1 MISILEITLIGAIV
15 GRVDEHW
22 RNGMRRAGTWTGIG
36 LAALL
41 LVGACSSTSDGSG
54 SAGTASD
61 APACPTDPV
70 KVVVTVNQW
79 ADIVSSLAGRC
90 AQVTTVIK
98 GSDVDPHD
106 YEPTPSDNA
115 EFLDADLVVMNG
127 LGYDEWAAKVV
138 RTLSPRPPVVDAGE
152 VAGLTEGDNPHVWY
166 SPTYVPQVAAAV
178 TTELGRLLPGTG
190 SYLSD
195 RATEWAAAA
204 QPYLDE
210 VAAIRTVAGGKTYAA
225 TESVF
230 DDMATAVGLVDRTPE
245 GYRNAAANESE
256 PSPADIN
263 AFEQLL
269 RDKQV
274 DVLIVNTQT
283 EGSVPARLRS
293 VAENAGVPIVE
304 VTESVPPGQSS
315 FVGWQLDQLTAL
327 RTALGA

>member
-1 MISILEITLIGAIV
+1 
-15 GRVDEHW
+15 
-22 RNGMRRAGTWTGIG
+22 MRRAVTGTAI
-36 LAALL
+36 AMVVLL
-41 LVGACSSTSDGSG
+41 LVITGCSSSTGAGST
-54 SAGTASD
+54 TATTSD

-79 ADIVSSLAGRC
+79 ADIVGRLAGRC
-90 AQVTTVIK
+90 AEVTTIIK

-106 YEPTPSDNA
+106 YEPTPADNA

-127 LGYDEWAAKVV
+127 LGYDEWANKMVA
-138 RTLSPRPPVVDAGE
+138 TLSPRPAVVDAGE
-152 VAGLTEGDNPHVWY
+152 VAGLTDGDNPHVWY
-166 SPTYVPQVAAAV
+166 SPTHVPQVAAAV
-178 TTELGRLLPGTG
+178 TAELGTLLPGTG
-190 SYLSD
+190 TYLSE
-195 RATEWAAAA
+195 RATEWATAL

-210 VAAIRTVAGGKTYAA
+210 VAAIEKVAAGRTYAA

-230 DDMATAVGLVDRTPE
+230 DDMASAVGLVDRTPE

-269 RDKQV
+269 RSKAV

-293 VAENAGVPIVE
+293 VAEDAGVAIVE
-304 VTESVPPGQSS
+304 VTETVPPGETS
-315 FVGWQLDQLTAL
+315 FVTWQVDQLTAL